1 MFITLAVDANAVI
14 VLDAEPVPT
23 NVKPATQILKPLFE
37 GIPTMIFWSGAV
49 VEPNSI
55 VNATVA
61 ADVFVAYNQT
71 SSMIVA
77 LVPVACIVVPVVAVA
92 TTLMG
97 IPPVEPL
104 NNVFAIGILYFLFYP
119 NTCEINATCN
129 SSTEP
134 PPPPPFMILQPLEIY
149 S

>member
-1 MFITLAVDANAVI
+1 MLITFALPAKAVI
-14 VLDAEPVPT
+14 VLAAEPVPT
-23 NVKPATQILKPLFE
+23 NVNPAMQIVKPLLD
-37 GIPTMIFWSGAV
+37 GIARIMFWSGAV

-55 VNATVA
+55 VRLTAD

-71 SSMIVA
+71 SSMIDA

-104 NNVFAIGILYFLFYP
+104 NNTFAIAIVYIFILSEYLT
-119 NTCEINATCN
+119 N
-129 SSTEP
+129 
-134 PPPPPFMILQPLEIY
+134 
-149 S
+149 